1 MIKKKAIY
9 SLIYFGIVFIIGM
22 IITRNEYISTA
33 LIISFWF
40 SIPMALAYFIE
51 LLCCKKVT
59 KAVHAL
65 IALANSIFFIILCVI
80 GSYILSKI
88 LYIPF

>member
-1 MIKKKAIY
+1 MIKKKVVH

-80 GSYILSKI
+80 LSKL